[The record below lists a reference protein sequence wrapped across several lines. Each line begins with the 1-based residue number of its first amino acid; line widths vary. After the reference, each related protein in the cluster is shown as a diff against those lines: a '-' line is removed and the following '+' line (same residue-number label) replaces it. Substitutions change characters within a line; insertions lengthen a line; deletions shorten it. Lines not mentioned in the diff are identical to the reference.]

1 MGLVNKGGES
11 QMAETLL
18 IILGIIYLVY
28 KVAFEVPKYIKKL
41 EFKVDNLQLHLK
53 EIELK
58 LSQLD
63 KKLDKK

>member
-1 MGLVNKGGES
+1 MT
-11 QMAETLL
+11 ETFL

-28 KVAFEVPKYIKKL
+28 KVAFGVPKDIKKL
-41 EFKVDNLQLHLK
+41 ESKVDNLQLHLK

-58 LSQLD
+58 LIQLD

>member
-41 EFKVDNLQLHLK
+41 ECKVDNLQLHLK